1 MTTKKIK
8 KRRFFSPN
16 YPKPY
21 PSSPQQVG
29 KPTLS
34 LQLKHY
40 QRDITDLQ
48 LLVSPPIANTSEAV
62 VSIDLKRKSR
72 ELSDNVLSEIIY
84 FIRDENHTTPYTDSQ
99 ICNHL
104 KGLGYK
110 IIRDDVALARH
121 KLGIASSSRRY

>member
-72 ELSDNVLSEIIY
+72 
-84 FIRDENHTTPYTDSQ
+84 
-99 ICNHL
+99 
-104 KGLGYK
+104 
-110 IIRDDVALARH
+110 
-121 KLGIASSSRRY
+121 